1 MSFGTHRIWKKK
13 LVDMINIQNRE
24 KILDIGCGTG
34 DISIEVLN
42 RKKNTNM
49 FLGDLNLSMIE
60 EGKRKN
66 IFKKNK
72 VNWININAEELPFNN
87 NFFDKY
93 IISFCLRN
101 VTNIQK
107 TLEESFRVLKDGGEF
122 FCMEFS
128 KVNQNSL
135 NNIYNIYKNNLIPLM
150 GKLVTKKMGAYNY
163 LAESIDTFPNQDLLQ
178 KSLTKIGYF
187 NVTYYNLFGGIVSIH
202 KGWKI

>member
-1 MSFGTHRIWKKK
+1 
-13 LVDMINIQNRE
+13 
-24 KILDIGCGTG
+24 
-34 DISIEVLN
+34 
-42 RKKNTNM
+42 
-49 FLGDLNLSMIE
+49 MIE

-72 VNWININAEELPFNN
+72 VNWINTNAEELPFNN

-135 NNIYNIYKNNLIPLM
+135 NNIYNVYKNNLIPLL
-150 GKLVTKKMGAYNY
+150 GKIITKKTDAYNY
-163 LAESIDTFPNQDLLQ
+163 LAESIDTFPNQDVLQ
-178 KSLTKIGYF
+178 KSLTKIGYV

-202 KGWKI
+202 RGWKI